1 MPSLQI
7 EHAVT
12 GPMYFSSARTLPSK
26 GLRWAAR
33 ILEVVVVQ
41 TFLVEEG
48 EVVPIL
54 EVEEVVLP

>member
-1 MPSLQI
+1 MPSPQI

-12 GPMYFSSARTLPSK
+12 GPIDSSSAQTLLSK

-33 ILEVVVVQ
+33 ILEVAAQ
-41 TFLVEEG
+41 TCPVEEG
-48 EVVPIL
+48 GEVPNL